1 MISNSNSN
9 FDFVIIGGGIVGLST
24 ALKIQESGK
33 NVLVLEK
40 EKTPG
45 LHQSGRN
52 SGVIHSGI
60 YYKPNSFKSQLS
72 IRGRE
77 LLIDFL
83 KLKNIPFRLE
93 GKIVVDNN
101 IEKIENLLNRSKKL
115 NMEGTKILTNQ
126 DLLNKE
132 PHSIIKQGLFVPQAG
147 VVNYR
152 KVTEALAEE
161 FSGLGGKIE
170 YFEEIVSIESTKDGK
185 ILRSKKNKYQ
195 GDYLINCGGL
205 YSDKLAKLDG
215 LNPNVRIIPFRGEYY
230 RLVKSKNNLVNNM
243 IYPISD
249 PDLPFLGIHLTRTID
264 GKIEAGPNAV
274 FAFAKEGYKWTNFNF
289 KETLN
294 SLTYPGMFKL
304 GKKYFK
310 TGISEMYRS
319 LNKKA
324 FVNEINKLIS
334 GITTKDVEVR
344 EAGVRAQAV
353 DRDGKLVDDFIFQ
366 EGLSSL
372 HVLNAPSPAA
382 TACLA
387 IGEYIASKVLK

>member
-1 MISNSNSN
+1 MISNSN

-33 NVLVLEK
+33 TVLVLEK

-77 LLIDFL
+77 LLIEFL
-83 KLKNIPFRLE
+83 KLKKIPFRLE
-93 GKIVVDNN
+93 GKIVVDKN
-101 IEKIENLLNRSKKL
+101 IEKIENLFNRSKNL

-126 DLLNKE
+126 ELLNKE

-170 YFEEIVSIESTKDGK
+170 YFEEIISIESTKDGK

-230 RLVKSKNNLVNNM
+230 TLVKSKNNLVNNM

-264 GKIEAGPNAV
+264 GNIEAGPNAV

-294 SLTYPGMFKL
+294 SLAYPGMLKL

-310 TGISEMYRS
+310 TGISEMHRS

-334 GITTKDVEVR
+334 GITTKDIEVR
-344 EAGVRAQAV
+344 ESGVRAQAV
-353 DRDGKLVDDFIFQ
+353 DRDGKLVDDFMFQ

>member
-1 MISNSNSN
+1 MISNSN

-33 NVLVLEK
+33 TVLVLEK

-77 LLIDFL
+77 LLIEFL
-83 KLKNIPFRLE
+83 NLKKIPFRLE
-93 GKIVVDNN
+93 GKIVVDKN
-101 IEKIENLLNRSKKL
+101 IEKIENLFNRSKNL

-126 DLLNKE
+126 ELLTKE
-132 PHSIIKQGLFVPQAG
+132 PYSIIKQGLFVPQAG

-170 YFEEIVSIESTKDGK
+170 YFEEIISIESTKDGK
-185 ILRSKKNKYQ
+185 ILKSKKNKFQ

-230 RLVKSKNNLVNNM
+230 TLVKSKNNLVNNM

-264 GKIEAGPNAV
+264 GNIEAGPNAV

-294 SLTYPGMFKL
+294 SLAYPGMLKL

-310 TGISEMYRS
+310 TGISEMHRS

-334 GITTKDVEVR
+334 GIKTKDIEVR
-344 EAGVRAQAV
+344 ESGVRAQAV
-353 DRDGKLVDDFIFQ
+353 DRDGKLVDDFMFQ